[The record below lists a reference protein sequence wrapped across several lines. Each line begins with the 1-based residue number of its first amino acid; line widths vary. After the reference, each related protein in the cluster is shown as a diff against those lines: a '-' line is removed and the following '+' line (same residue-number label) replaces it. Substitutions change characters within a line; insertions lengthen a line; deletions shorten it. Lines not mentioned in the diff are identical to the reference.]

1 MQSKKFTTEV
11 GGRTLTAEFNDLAH
25 QANGSCLITYGGTVV
40 LATAVQTKN
49 ARDGVDFFPLTV
61 DYEEKFY
68 AAGMI
73 LGSRFMRREGRASDE
88 AILVSRLIDR
98 SIRPLFNQKTRNET
112 QVIVLAL
119 SIDEDN
125 DPDVLAILATSL
137 ALGTSNIPWAG
148 PIGTVRI
155 GRVGGK
161 LTINPPYKDRE
172 GAPLDT
178 VICGMGGKVN
188 MIEAATL
195 EISEDEMAEALALAA
210 AENDKLC
217 EFQNKIIKEIG
228 VTKAEI
234 KIVEAPPDMRAEFQK
249 KIAPKLEE
257 TIYIKEKLN
266 RYEAM
271 NELKKQWL
279 EECEENFADTPHN
292 IADSLF
298 EDAINDIVHKN
309 IIEKE
314 KRPDGRGIKDL
325 RGLFAKAGILPRTHG
340 SGVFYRGETHIL
352 SVATLGAPSD
362 VQLIEGMEVRA
373 KKRFMHHYNF
383 PPFSVGEIKPMRGPG
398 RRDIGH
404 GALGEKALAAVIPPA
419 EIFPYTIRVVSETLS
434 SNGSSSMGSVTA
446 GSLALMD
453 AGVPIKAPV
462 SGIAMGLMLRDENNY
477 KVLTDI
483 QGPEDHHGDMDFK
496 VAGTKDGITAVQ
508 MDVKLDGIPLKI
520 LGEAFSQA
528 REARIQIL
536 DVVTKELPK
545 HRDELSPY
553 APRILTLHIN
563 PDKIRD
569 VIGPGGKMIQ
579 SIVAETGAEID
590 IEQDGTI
597 FITSPSQESLKAA
610 ENKIMSLT
618 KEFEIGETFTGKVTR
633 IFPFGAMVEVAPKQE
648 GLVHISE
655 LAPFRVEQVT
665 DVVSPGDEV
674 KVKVIGI
681 DDQGRVNLSIKAVQ
695 ELPLK
700 SHEERKAGEAEA
712 RKQADHRMQ
721 RDSGSHGGG
730 KPHRR

>member
-11 GGRTLTAEFNDLAH
+11 GGRTLTAEFTDLAH
-25 QANGSCLITYGGTVV
+25 QANGSCLLTYGDTVV
-40 LATAVQTKN
+40 LATAVQNKSM
-49 ARDGVDFFPLTV
+49 REGIDFFPLTV

-112 QVIVLAL
+112 QVIVLTL

-125 DPDVLAILATSL
+125 DPDLLAILATSL

-148 PIGTVRI
+148 PIGAVRI
-155 GRVGGK
+155 GKVDGK
-161 LTINPPYKDRE
+161 LVINPAYKDRE
-172 GAPLDT
+172 GTPLDT
-178 VICGMGGKVN
+178 VICGMNGKVN
-188 MIEAATL
+188 MIEAAAL
-195 EISEDEMAEALALAA
+195 EISENEMADALALAA

-217 EFQNKIIKEIG
+217 EFQNKIIKEVG
-228 VTKAEI
+228 VPKAEI
-234 KIVEAPPDMRAEFQK
+234 KIAEAPPDMQAEFRK

-271 NELKKQWL
+271 NALKDQWL

-298 EDAINDIVHKN
+298 EDEINDIVHKN

-325 RGLFAKAGILPRTHG
+325 RALFAKAGILPRTHG

-404 GALGEKALAAVIPPA
+404 GALGEKALLAVIPPV

-462 SGIAMGLMLRDENNY
+462 SGIAMGLMLKDENNY

-520 LGEAFSQA
+520 LGEAFLQA
-528 REARIQIL
+528 KEARIQIL
-536 DVVTKELPK
+536 EVVTKELPK

-618 KEFEIGETFTGKVTR
+618 KEFEIGETFTGTVTR
-633 IFPFGAMVEVAPKQE
+633 IFPFGAMVEIAPKQE

-655 LAPFRVEQVT
+655 LAPFRVNQVT

-674 KVKVIGI
+674 PVKVIGI
-681 DDQGRVNLSIKAVQ
+681 DDQGRVNLSIKAIK

-700 SHEERKAGEAEA
+700 SHDQRRAGEDEA
-712 RKQADHRMQ
+712 RKQAQ
-721 RDSGSHGGG
+721 RR
-730 KPHRR
+730 PPRR